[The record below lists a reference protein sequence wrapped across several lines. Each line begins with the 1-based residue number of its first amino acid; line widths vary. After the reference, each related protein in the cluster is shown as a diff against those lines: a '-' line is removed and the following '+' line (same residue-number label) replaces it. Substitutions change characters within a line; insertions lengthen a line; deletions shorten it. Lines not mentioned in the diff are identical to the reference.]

1 MTRHQQQLAAAL
13 DTLDRAFASE
23 EPFPVT
29 GCTYCYGDQDLAD
42 LSGPLDLIADDLL
55 SAVAAEVPSHW
66 DDFPRLYRRLAP
78 RIIRSA
84 VTGRLHV
91 DENLIASRLVAA
103 EWTTWDAPLAGAVHD
118 VWAAWWQAT
127 LHTRPG
133 PVSVRETLSLIT
145 VATGALRP
153 WLDVWTGT
161 RAETAD
167 AQLAD
172 LLDDV
177 LVEYEITELHMGF
190 YDEYDASAELLSW
203 LLTEVRDRA
212 DDARLDEPYLLEHHE
227 AGQGTGPGSSDPGG
241 DATRK
246 IGEG

>member
-1 MTRHQQQLAAAL
+1 MSRHQQQLATAL
-13 DTLDRAFASE
+13 DALDRAFASE
-23 EPFPVT
+23 EPFPVS
-29 GCTYCYGDQDLAD
+29 GCTYCYGDEGLAE
-42 LSGPLDLIADDLL
+42 LSGPLDLITDDLL
-55 SAVAAEVPSHW
+55 CAVAAEVPSHW

-78 RIIRSA
+78 RIVRSA

-103 EWTTWDAPLAGAVHD
+103 EWTTWDAPLAGALHD
-118 VWAAWWQAT
+118 VWAAWWHAT
-127 LHTRPG
+127 LHSSPG
-133 PVSVRETLSLIT
+133 PVSVRDTLSLIT

-153 WLDVWTGT
+153 WLDIWTAT
-161 RAETAD
+161 RTDAAD

-172 LLDDV
+172 FIDDV

-212 DDARLDEPYLLEHHE
+212 DDARLDEPYLVSHHR
-227 AGQGTGPGSSDPGG
+227 PGV
-241 DATRK
+241 AARRE